1 MATTLTEYAKLSN
14 DVMKA
19 GVIETIIKDNPL
31 LQLLPW
37 VEINGNALTYNREL
51 TNPLAEWHGANDDW
65 STSPNL
71 TFTQKTA
78 SLYILGQNADVDNY
92 AKQTRSNINDLQSIT
107 IEMTTK
113 AIRNEL
119 ELTLLYGNNTLI
131 PNQFDGLIKL
141 IDTGTAS
148 DQLIAAGASG
158 GATLTLTMVDQLI
171 DAVIGGKPDL
181 LLMCAKTRRKLTDLS
196 RAAGNNLQWTNVLG
210 AQVESYNG
218 IPIQTSNLIKV
229 AHTVS
234 GSVETAMTGGA
245 SNTIYAIRF
254 GEDALCGLTGGGG
267 MQVINI
273 GDLETK
279 DATRTRIKMYCGLV
293 LFSQLSCAALI
304 GIA

>member
-14 DVMKA
+14 DVLKA

-37 VEINGNALTYNREL
+37 VEIIGNALTYNREL
-51 TNPLAEWHGANDDW
+51 TIPLAEWHGANDDW
-65 STSPNL
+65 STSPAL

-78 SLYILGQNADVDNY
+78 SLFILGQNADVDNY
-92 AKQTRSNINDLQSIT
+92 ARQTRSNINDLEAVT
-107 IEMTTK
+107 VELTAK
-113 AIRNEL
+113 ALRNEL
-119 ELTLLYGNNTLI
+119 ELTLLYGNNTLV
-131 PNQFDGLIKL
+131 PTQFDGLIKL
-141 IDTGTAS
+141 IDTATAS
-148 DQLIAAGASG
+148 DQLIAAAASG
-158 GATLTLTMVDQLI
+158 GGTLTLTMLDSLI
-171 DAVIGGKPDL
+171 DAVLGGKPDL
-181 LLMCAKTRRKLTDLS
+181 LLMCAKTRRKISDLC
-196 RAAGNNLQWTNVLG
+196 RAAGNNLQYTNVLG
-210 AQVESYNG
+210 APVESYNG
-218 IPIQTSNLIKV
+218 MPIQTSNLIKT

-267 MQVINI
+267 MQIYKM

>member
-14 DVMKA
+14 DVLKA

-37 VEINGNALTYNREL
+37 VEIIGNALTYNREL
-51 TNPLAEWHGANDDW
+51 TIPLAEWHGANDDW
-65 STSPNL
+65 STSPAL

-78 SLYILGQNADVDNY
+78 SLFILGQNADVDNY
-92 AKQTRSNINDLQSIT
+92 ARQTRSNINDLEAVT
-107 IEMTTK
+107 VELTAK
-113 AIRNEL
+113 ALRNEL
-119 ELTLLYGNNTLI
+119 ELTLLYGNNTLV
-131 PNQFDGLIKL
+131 PTQFDGLIKL
-141 IDTGTAS
+141 IDTSTAS
-148 DQLIAAGASG
+148 DQVIAAAASG
-158 GATLTLTMVDQLI
+158 GGTLTLTMLDSLI
-171 DAVIGGKPDL
+171 DAVLGGKPDL
-181 LLMCAKTRRKLTDLS
+181 LLMCAKTRRKISDLC
-196 RAAGNNLQWTNVLG
+196 RAAGNNLQYTNVLG
-210 AQVESYNG
+210 TPVEAYNG
-218 IPIQTSNLIKV
+218 IPIQTSNLIKT

-267 MQVINI
+267 MQIYKM

>member
-1 MATTLTEYAKLSN
+1 MATSLTEYAKLSN

-51 TNPLAEWHGANDDW
+51 TNPLAEWHAANDDW
-65 STSPNL
+65 STSPSL

-92 AKQTRSNINDLQSIT
+92 ARQTRSNINDLEAVT
-107 IEMTTK
+107 VELTAK
-113 AIRNEL
+113 ALRNEL
-119 ELTLLYGNNTLI
+119 ELTLLYGNNTLV
-131 PNQFDGLIKL
+131 PTQFDGLIKL
-141 IDTGTAS
+141 IDTATAS
-148 DQLIAAGASG
+148 DQLIAAAASG
-158 GATLTLTMVDQLI
+158 GGTLTLTMLDSLI
-171 DAVIGGKPDL
+171 DAVLGGKPDL
-181 LLMCAKTRRKLTDLS
+181 LLMCAKTRRKISDLC
-196 RAAGNNLQWTNVLG
+196 RAAGNNLQYTNVLG
-210 AQVESYNG
+210 TPVEAYNG
-218 IPIQTSNLIKV
+218 IPIQTSNLIKT

-267 MQVINI
+267 MQIVKV

>member
-1 MATTLTEYAKLSN
+1 LATTLAEYAKLSN

-19 GVIETIIKDNPL
+19 GVIETIIVDNPL

-51 TNPLAEWHGANDDW
+51 SIPLAEWHQANDDW
-65 STSPNL
+65 STSPAL

-92 AKQTRSNINDLQSIT
+92 AKQTRSNINDLEGVT
-107 IEMTTK
+107 VELTAK

-119 ELTLLYGNNTLI
+119 ELALLYGNTTTN

-148 DQLIAAGASG
+148 NQVIAAGATG
-158 GATLTLTMVDQLI
+158 GVTLTLSLVDQLI

-218 IPIQTSNLIKV
+218 IPIQTSNLIKT
-229 AHTVS
+229 AHTLS
-234 GSVETAMTGGA
+234 GSVETAYTGGA
-245 SNTIYAIRF
+245 SNTIYAIKF
-254 GEDALCGLTGGGG
+254 GEDAVCGLTGGGG
-267 MQVINI
+267 LQIIKI

-279 DATRTRIKMYCGLV
+279 DASRTRIKMYCGLV
-293 LFSQLSCAALI
+293 MFSQLKAAALI

>member
-19 GVIETIIKDNPL
+19 GVIQTIIKDNPL

-37 VEINGNALTYNREL
+37 VEINGNALTYNRES
-51 TNPLAEWHGANDDW
+51 TIPLAEWHLSNDDW

-71 TFTQKTA
+71 TFVQKTA
-78 SLYILGQNADVDNY
+78 TLYILGQNADVDNY
-92 AKQTRSNINDLQSIT
+92 AKQTRSNINDLKSVT
-107 IEMTTK
+107 IESTSK

-119 ELTLLYGNNTLI
+119 ELTLLYGNNATS
-131 PNQFDGLIKL
+131 PKQFDGLIKL

-148 DQLIAAGASG
+148 DQVIAAGATG
-158 GATLTLTMVDQLI
+158 GVALTLTLLDSLI

-181 LLMCAKTRRKLTDLS
+181 LLMHVKTRRKLTDLA
-196 RAAGNNLQWTNVLG
+196 RAAGSNLTFTNIFG
-210 AQVESYNG
+210 DQVDVYNG
-218 IPIQTSNLIKV
+218 IPIQTSNLIKTT
-229 AHTVS
+229 HTLS
-234 GSVETAMTGGA
+234 GSVETAYTGGA

-267 MQVINI
+267 MQIIPI

-279 DATRTRIKMYCGLV
+279 DAERTRIKMYCGLV
-293 LFSQLSCAALI
+293 LFSQLTCAALI

>member
-14 DVMKA
+14 DVLKA

-37 VEINGNALTYNREL
+37 VEIIGNALTYNREL
-51 TNPLAEWHGANDDW
+51 TIPLAEWHGANDDW
-65 STSPNL
+65 STSPAL

-78 SLYILGQNADVDNY
+78 SLFILGQNADVDNY
-92 AKQTRSNINDLQSIT
+92 ARQTRSNINDLEAVT
-107 IEMTTK
+107 VELTAK
-113 AIRNEL
+113 ALRNEL
-119 ELTLLYGNNTLI
+119 ELTLLYGNNTLV
-131 PNQFDGLIKL
+131 PTQFDGLIKL
-141 IDTGTAS
+141 IDTATAS
-148 DQLIAAGASG
+148 DQLIAAAASG
-158 GATLTLTMVDQLI
+158 GGTLTLTMLDSLI
-171 DAVIGGKPDL
+171 DAVLGGKPDL
-181 LLMCAKTRRKLTDLS
+181 LLMCAKTRRKISDLC
-196 RAAGNNLQWTNVLG
+196 RAAGNNLQYTNVLG
-210 AQVESYNG
+210 AQVEAYNG
-218 IPIQTSNLIKV
+218 IPIQTSNLIKT

-234 GSVETAMTGGA
+234 GSVETAYTGGA
-245 SNTIYAIRF
+245 SNTIYAVRF

-267 MQVINI
+267 MQIYKM

>member
-1 MATTLTEYAKLSN
+1 
-14 DVMKA
+14 
-19 GVIETIIKDNPL
+19 
-31 LQLLPW
+31 
-37 VEINGNALTYNREL
+37 
-51 TNPLAEWHGANDDW
+51 
-65 STSPNL
+65 
-71 TFTQKTA
+71 
-78 SLYILGQNADVDNY
+78 
-92 AKQTRSNINDLQSIT
+92 
-107 IEMTTK
+107 MTTK

-148 DQLIAAGASG
+148 DQLIAAAASG
-158 GATLTLTMVDQLI
+158 GGTLTLTMLDQLI

-181 LLMCAKTRRKLTDLS
+181 LLMCAKTRRKLSDLA

-218 IPIQTSNLIKV
+218 IPIQTSNLIKT

-234 GSVETAMTGGA
+234 GSVETAYTGGA